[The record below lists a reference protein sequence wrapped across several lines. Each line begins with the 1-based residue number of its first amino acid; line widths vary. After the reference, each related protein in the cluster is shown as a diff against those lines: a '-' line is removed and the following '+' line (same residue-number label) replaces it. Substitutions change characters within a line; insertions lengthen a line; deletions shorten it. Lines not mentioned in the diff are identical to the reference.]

1 MDNKTMIA
9 RRIAKELKD
18 GEYVNLGFG
27 IPTLVADNIPPGVN
41 IVIHTENGAIG
52 LGSKVPE
59 GQDRDMSVVGPDGWP
74 VTLVSGAATFDS
86 AMSFAIIRGGHL
98 DVAILGAL
106 QVDQEGNLA
115 NWMIPGKIVPGMGG
129 AMDLAVGAKK
139 VFIVM
144 EHTEK
149 SGKSKLLK
157 RCTLPLTSVGCVN
170 MIVTNLGVFY
180 KEPEGLVLKETAPG
194 VTVDEI
200 REATEADFTISPD
213 LKVMDIA

>member
-18 GEYVNLGFG
+18 GDYVNLGFG

-41 IVIHTENGAIG
+41 VILHTENGAIG
-52 LGSKVPE
+52 LGSNVPE
-59 GQDRDMSVVGPDGWP
+59 GQERDMSVVGPDGKP
-74 VTLVSGAATFDS
+74 VTLVPGAAIFDS

-98 DVAILGAL
+98 DATILGAL

-115 NWMIPGKIVPGMGG
+115 NWMIPGKVVPGMGG

-139 VFIVM
+139 VIIAM

-157 RCTLPLTSVGCVN
+157 RCTLPLTCVGRVS

-194 VTVDEI
+194 VTVEQI

-213 LKVMDIA
+213 LKVMDVT